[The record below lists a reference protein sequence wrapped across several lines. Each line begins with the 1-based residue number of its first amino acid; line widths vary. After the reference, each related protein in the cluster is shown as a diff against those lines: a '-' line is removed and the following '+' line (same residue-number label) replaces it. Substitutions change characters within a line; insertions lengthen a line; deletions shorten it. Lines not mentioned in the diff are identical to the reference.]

1 VTQSLYTQLT
11 DTPQTATY
19 LAQATLRDILLPL
32 ILGDETEGI
41 SYWAGKQLAT
51 KFPLESIA
59 DLSQFFEQINFG
71 QLSLKKQKKN
81 QYFFELTGP
90 IITKRLADFKTPDFQ
105 LEAGFIAQTLEQQLQ
120 VTAEAKA
127 TVENKKRV
135 TIFVQTDTN
144 DPIEIPLETEA
155 MVTMQTPEVTPIAPT
170 EPAEP
175 VTPVATEPTP
185 EPEHEPVAKASFSSV
200 ANLPSRQELHR
211 RKKH

>member
-1 VTQSLYTQLT
+1 MTQSLYTQLT

-71 QLSLKKQKKN
+71 QLTLKKQKKN

-90 IITKRLADFKTPDFQ
+90 IVTKRITDFKTPDFQ
-105 LEAGFIAQTLEQQLQ
+105 LEAGFMAQTLEQQLQ

-135 TIFVQTDTN
+135 TIFVQTDIN
-144 DPIEIPLETEA
+144 DPIEIPLETEPV
-155 MVTMQTPEVTPIAPT
+155 VTIQTPESTPVIPT
-170 EPAEP
+170 EPVTAATAEP
-175 VTPVATEPTP
+175 TTES
-185 EPEHEPVAKASFSSV
+185 EHEPVAKASFSSV
-200 ANLPSRQELHR
+200 ADLPSRQELHR

>member
-1 VTQSLYTQLT
+1 MTQPLYTQLT

-71 QLSLKKQKKN
+71 QLTLKKQKKN

-90 IITKRLADFKTPDFQ
+90 IVTKRIADFKTPDFQ
-105 LEAGFIAQTLEQQLQ
+105 LEAGFMAQTLEQQLQ

-135 TIFVQTDTN
+135 TIFVQTDIN
-144 DPIEIPLETEA
+144 DPLEIPLETEPV
-155 MVTMQTPEVTPIAPT
+155 VTIQTPEVTPVTSP
-170 EPAEP
+170 EPAES
-175 VTPVATEPTP
+175 VTAVASEPTT